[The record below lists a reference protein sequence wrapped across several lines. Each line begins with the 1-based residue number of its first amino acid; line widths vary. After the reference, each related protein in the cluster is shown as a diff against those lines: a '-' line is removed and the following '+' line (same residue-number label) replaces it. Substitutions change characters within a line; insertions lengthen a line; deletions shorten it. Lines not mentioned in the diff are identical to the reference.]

1 VTGEPVKIL
10 VVDDEEGIRNLLQRM
25 LQESGY
31 EVVSTGNGEEA
42 LYLVSQG
49 DINVA
54 LLDIKMPTIS
64 GIELL
69 NKITADYP
77 DVCVIMET
85 AVIDVQTAI
94 DAIKLGAYEYITKPF
109 KKDKVLQKVCEAVS
123 LWKRQL
129 EEKKRQRL
137 IQEKF
142 AVQTQKMQEQ
152 FGEMVN
158 SLSREH
164 ALMLKLAVTQGR
176 AGKEMLQK
184 LPPELREPIDSIEG
198 FRDALLRI
206 LGRT

>member
-1 VTGEPVKIL
+1 MAEEQIKIL

-25 LQESGY
+25 LESAGY
-31 EVVSTGNGEEA
+31 EVVTTGDGEEA
-42 LYLVSQG
+42 LYQVSQG

-77 DVCVIMET
+77 DICVIMAT
-85 AVIDVQTAI
+85 AVIDIQTAI
-94 DAIKLGAYEYITKPF
+94 DLLKMGAYDYITKPF
-109 KKDKVLQKVCEAVS
+109 KKDEMLQKVHEAVS
-123 LWKRQL
+123 QWKRQL
-129 EEKKRQRL
+129 GGKKRQLL
-137 IQEKF
+137 IQEK
-142 AVQTQKMQEQ
+142 VTDQTQKIQEQ
-152 FGEMVN
+152 FGELLS

-164 ALMLKLAVTQGR
+164 ALVLKLAATQGK

-198 FRDALLRI
+198 YRDALLRI
-206 LGRT
+206 LKRT